1 MRQVFKHMDQDSSG
15 EITEDEME
23 FFLTEPSLK
32 SYVEALGI
40 SADNTRILFRLMDI
54 DGSGRIDVD
63 EFCEGC
69 LRLQG
74 EAKSIDVHM
83 LLFQVRQFLMKWADF
98 TEYVEDRFHRMGK
111 SVNILVKRSTR

>member
-40 SADNTRILFRLMDI
+40 SADNTRMLFRLVDA
-54 DGSGRIDVD
+54 DLSGRIDVD

-74 EAKSIDVHM
+74 EAKSIDVHTM
-83 LLFQVRQFLMKWADF
+83 IYQVKQFLTRWAEF
-98 TEYVEDRFHRMGK
+98 TEYVEERFAD
-111 SVNILVKRSTR
+111 

>member
-1 MRQVFKHMDQDSSG
+1 MGGETNELTSVFVERAIKSSRHYRELIVQEKQTLKEIAAMHMRQVFKHMDQDSSG

-40 SADNTRILFRLMDI
+40 SADNTRMLFRLMDM

-74 EAKSIDVHM
+74 EA
-83 LLFQVRQFLMKWADF
+83 
-98 TEYVEDRFHRMGK
+98 
-111 SVNILVKRSTR
+111 